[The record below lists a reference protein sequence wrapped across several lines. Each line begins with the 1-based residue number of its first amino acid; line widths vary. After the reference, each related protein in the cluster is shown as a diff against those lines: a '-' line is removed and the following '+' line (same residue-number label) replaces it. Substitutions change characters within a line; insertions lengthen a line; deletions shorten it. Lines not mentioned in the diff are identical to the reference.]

1 MHMVLLEMHTAPQ
14 KQCET
19 ILLVQSVFLKMSER
33 KHSDS
38 EFYYRSELSGAEMAY
53 QMYCGKTLAL

>member
-33 KHSDS
+33 KHLKMKKNGHIGL
-38 EFYYRSELSGAEMAY
+38 ENI
-53 QMYCGKTLAL
+53 